1 MRYQNT
7 EFVLS
12 AASPKDF
19 IADGR
24 PQVLFAGKS
33 NVGKSSTLNSLLSRR
48 KIARVSATPGK
59 TVFVNYFLV
68 DTALYFVDLP
78 GYGYAAVSKA
88 EQRRFSELMSDF
100 FSDTSAFSLGI
111 QIVDIRHKP
120 TALDCEMSALFL
132 SLDIPF
138 FVIANKQDKIKNS
151 QVPVQIDLIRETLLL
166 PETVPV
172 FPFSAEK
179 NSGKE
184 AVLAEISRICDVG

>member
-7 EFVLS
+7 EFLLS
-12 AASPKDF
+12 AASSKDF
-19 IADGR
+19 ISDGR
-24 PQVLFAGKS
+24 KQVLFAGKS
-33 NVGKSSTLNSLLSRR
+33 NVGKSSTLNCLLSRR

-68 DTALYFVDLP
+68 DNTLYFVDLP

-88 EQRRFSELMSDF
+88 EQKRFSDLMADF
-100 FSDTSAFSLGI
+100 FVDTSAFTLGI

-120 TALDCEMSALFL
+120 TVLDCEMSALFL
-132 SLDIPF
+132 SLNIPF
-138 FVIANKQDKIKNS
+138 VVIANKSDKIKNS
-151 QVPVQIDLIRETLLL
+151 QIEAQVDLVRETLLL

-179 NSGKE
+179 NTGKE
-184 AVLAEISRICDVG
+184 QVLAEISRVCGIL